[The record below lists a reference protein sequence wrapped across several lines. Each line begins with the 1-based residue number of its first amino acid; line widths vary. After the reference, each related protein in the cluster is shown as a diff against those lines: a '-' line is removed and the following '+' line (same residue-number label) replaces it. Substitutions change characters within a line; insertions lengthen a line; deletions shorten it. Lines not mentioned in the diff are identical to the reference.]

1 MEKDAERQDSIVDA
15 AGDMIETYRDLLT
28 VRIVE
33 HTSMGASI
41 SIVGIIGLLV
51 IVFILLFIG
60 MGAAWWIGDTLNDVK
75 AGFFIVGGFYT
86 LVLLVLLAVAKP
98 LLLPGLRDMIIRKIY
113 EQD

>member
-1 MEKDAERQDSIVDA
+1 MGTDAERQDSIVDA
-15 AGDMIETYRDLLT
+15 AGDLIETYRNLIT

-41 SIVGIIGLLV
+41 SIVGVITLL
-51 IVFILLFIG
+51 IVVFVLLFSG
-60 MGAAWWIGDTLNDVK
+60 MGAAWWIGDQMHNMK

-86 LVLLVLLAVAKP
+86 LLLIILLVTAKP
-98 LLLPGLRDMIIRKIY
+98 YLIPNLRNMIIRKIY